1 MSYNNGN
8 HLTAPRLAVS
18 AISKSF
24 GPVRV
29 LEDVSLEV
37 AAGEI
42 HALVGHNGS
51 GKSTLVKIIG
61 GLHRPASG
69 GAIAIDGEQMRVP
82 TRVGDLIERGVSI
95 VHQDLGLIDSLSV
108 TENCRIGRYRP
119 ARISRR
125 IDWEAEHERTGEI
138 LRRLGSDLDP
148 RLDVGVLSAAERA
161 TVAIARAIQDQQP
174 GHGVIILDEATRAL
188 PRHARLHLHGLIK
201 AVVAGGGAALVIT
214 HHVGEALALADRVT
228 VLRDGRVA
236 AGGVRSAEL
245 DEAALGQLLVGRRTA
260 DDAPEDEPATTRAV
274 DERRWRA
281 RIDDLRGARLRG
293 VSFEVRGG
301 EVLGVTGL
309 LDSGVEELPALMTGS
324 TRATAGS
331 LTVNAGTIDLSKSA
345 LRRCL
350 DAGVVL
356 IPERRDTAGLVLS
369 MSVRDNLSLPLLRR
383 NNKPWRT
390 RGAWEERL
398 VRDSVER
405 FDIRLA
411 GGEQPVGLLSGGNR
425 QKVLLGKWLAT
436 GPKLLVLH
444 EPTQGV
450 DVGARSQLMAQIRR
464 AASSGVAVVVVS
476 IEAEELAAACDR
488 ILILRDGLIEASL
501 VGPCDEGE
509 IVHRIYSTDD
519 QEARR

>member
-1 MSYNNGN
+1 V
-8 HLTAPRLAVS
+8 VS

-29 LEDVSLEV
+29 LDNVSLEV

-61 GLHRPASG
+61 GVHRPEPC
-69 GAIAIDGEQMRVP
+69 GAVTLDGEPLHVPIRVK
-82 TRVGDLIERGVSI
+82 DLIERGVSI
-95 VHQDLGLIDSLSV
+95 VHQDLGLIDTLSV
-108 TENCRIGRYRP
+108 TENCRIGRYAP
-119 ARISRR
+119 ARFTRR
-125 IDWEAEHERTGEI
+125 IDWEAEHERIRGV
-138 LRRLGSDLDP
+138 LRRLDSDLDP
-148 RLDVGVLSAAERA
+148 RLHVGLLSAAERA

-188 PRHARLHLHGLIK
+188 PRHAQQHVHGLIK
-201 AVVAGGGAALVIT
+201 TVAAAGGAVLMIT
-214 HHVGEALALADRVT
+214 HHVAEVLALATRVS
-228 VLRDGRVA
+228 VLRDGRVV
-236 AGGVRSAEL
+236 AGGLQTAEL
-245 DEAALGQLLVGRRTA
+245 DEPTLGQLLVGRQIADATHDREADKERLTA
-260 DDAPEDEPATTRAV
+260 GAGQAGKQSVWSAQ
-274 DERRWRA
+274 
-281 RIDDLRGARLRG
+281 IDDLHGAKLRG
-293 VSFEVRGG
+293 LSFHVTAG

-309 LDSGVEELPALMTGS
+309 LDSGIEELPALITG
-324 TRATAGS
+324 TRRAASGW
-331 LTVNAGTIDLSKSA
+331 LTVGGGTIDLTKSA

-356 IPERRDTAGLVLS
+356 IPERRDRDGLVLS
-369 MSVRDNLSLPLLRR
+369 LSVKDNLTLPLLRR

-390 RGAWEERL
+390 RGQWEEQL
-398 VRDSVER
+398 VEDSVER

-411 GGEQPVGLLSGGNR
+411 SPDQPVGLLSGGNR

-436 GPKLLVLH
+436 GPRLLVLH

-450 DVGARSQLMAQIRR
+450 DVGARAQLMAQIRR
-464 AASSGVAVVVVS
+464 AADCGVAVLIVS

-488 ILILRDGLIEASL
+488 ILILRDGRLDTAL
-501 VGPCDEGE
+501 AGRMDPGA
-509 IVHRIYSTDD
+509 IVQHIYSFDD

>member
-1 MSYNNGN
+1 VSYNNGN
-8 HLTAPRLAVS
+8 HRTAPRLAVS

-29 LEDVSLEV
+29 LDGVVLEV
-37 AAGEI
+37 GAGEI

-61 GLHRPASG
+61 GLYRPEPDG
-69 GAIAIDGEQMRVP
+69 VIAIDGEPLPVP
-82 TRVGDLIERGVSI
+82 TRVKDLIERGVGI
-95 VHQDLGLIDSLSV
+95 VHQDLGLVDALSV
-108 TENCRIGRYRP
+108 TENCRIGRYAP
-119 ARISRR
+119 APFTRR
-125 IDWEAEHERTGEI
+125 IDWEFEHDRTREV
-138 LRRLGSDLDP
+138 LRRLDSDIDP
-148 RLDVGVLSAAERA
+148 RLHVGLLSAAGRT

-174 GHGVIILDEATRAL
+174 GRGVIILDEATRAL
-188 PRHARLHLHGLIK
+188 PRYAQQHLYGLIK
-201 AVVAGGGAALVIT
+201 TVTVAGGAVLMIT
-214 HHVGEALALADRVT
+214 HHVGEVLGLADRVT

-236 AGGVRSAEL
+236 AGGLRTADL
-245 DEAALGQLLVGRRTA
+245 DEAALGQLLVGRRPA
-260 DDAPEDEPATTRAV
+260 EEAPTHEAATTRTLK
-274 DERRWRA
+274 DPRWRA

-293 VSFEVRGG
+293 VSFEVSAG

-309 LDSGVEELPALMTGS
+309 LDSGVEELPGLMTGTS
-324 TRATAGS
+324 RATAGS
-331 LTVNAGTIDLSKSA
+331 LTVDAGTIDLSKSA
-345 LRRCL
+345 LRHCL

-390 RGAWEERL
+390 HGAWEEQL

-411 GGEQPVGLLSGGNR
+411 SSEQPVGLLSGGNR
-425 QKVLLGKWLAT
+425 QKVLLSKWLAT

-450 DVGARSQLMAQIRR
+450 DVGARSQLMAQIRQ
-464 AASSGVAVVVVS
+464 AASSGVAVVIAS

-488 ILILRDGLIEASL
+488 ILILRDGLIDAAL
-501 VGPCDEGE
+501 AGPCDEGQ
-509 IVHRIYSTDD
+509 IVHRIYSFED